1 MGGKEGDLIEAGNVG
16 YHFWQRIFRQKGT
29 NEWISSGSLLELK
42 LHLMEFE
49 LLGEFCLLLCNFGNG
64 SSLKNQVCKTRK
76 FTEKMI
82 FIFVVQTSFFR
93 F

>member
-16 YHFWQRIFRQKGT
+16 YHFWQRIFRQKGS

-49 LLGEFCLLLCNFGNG
+49 LLGEFL
-64 SSLKNQVCKTRK
+64 SLV
-76 FTEKMI
+76 M
-82 FIFVVQTSFFR
+82 
-93 F
+93 